1 MAQLLPDKEKQRPLA
16 YMLLVVTAILVYWI
30 GFHWFFQRHAE
41 LSEEMDQLRASE
53 ARFQGMIAQRER
65 LEEEL
70 SRVRQFEADS
80 DLFLKQAS
88 ASLGS
93 AELTNRLKELIR
105 LHASEGEQNC
115 QVISNQLMRGRVQE
129 PFERVTNKVRL
140 RCELEDLSKVLY
152 HLENGTPYVF
162 VDELSIYR
170 HVTRRRRGRETVEQR
185 TLDVRF
191 DLSGYLK
198 S

>member
-30 GFHWFFQRHAE
+30 GIHWFFQRHAE

-93 AELTNRLKELIR
+93 AELTNRLKEMIR

>member
-16 YMLLVVTAILVYWI
+16 YMLLLVAVVLVYWI
-30 GFHWFFQRHAE
+30 GFHWFFQRHAALGE
-41 LSEEMDQLRASE
+41 QIAQLRASE
-53 ARFQGMIAQRER
+53 ARFQGMIEQRPRIEAE
-65 LEEEL
+65 LEK
-70 SRVRQFEADS
+70 VRQFEADS
-80 DLFLKQAS
+80 DYFLKQPNV
-88 ASLGS
+88 SLGS

-105 LHASEGEQNC
+105 LHAADERNC
-115 QVISNQLMRGRVQE
+115 QVISNQNMRVRTEQR
-129 PFERVTNKVRL
+129 FEQVTNKVRL

-162 VDELSIYR
+162 VDNLSIYR
-170 HVTRRRRGRETVEQR
+170 HVTRRRRGRETIEQR

-191 DLSGYLK
+191 DLSGYLR